1 MSSKFVAVV
10 AANHRKGRHTNHHE
24 DHNQELIRLPRPL
37 WHERSGAGDFRKR
50 DRGARRPGALVTAA
64 QSSERHD
71 GKTIELSGETRLKV
85 DKDTAAA
92 LSDAGV
98 KVEAAGAAEGPTAK
112 RPYTFAFPIVGGKV
126 DKHPLGGKIVHS
138 GGLSFSAD
146 SESVVVKR
154 FVIELDRGVLTAKVA
169 GTGQRIELL
178 RLGAPEGVKVGSERI
193 VLRGVDAKLTSQAAR
208 ALNEAFDT
216 DLFAGGLLIGEATV
230 IAKIGDGDKG
240 EDKEEK
246 RRPLKVSSGP
256 ILVTSGA
263 TKIGQRPAGRGFSLQ
278 G

>member
-1 MSSKFVAVV
+1 MKTITKSLLGSP
-10 AANHRKGRHTNHHE
+10 
-24 DHNQELIRLPRPL
+24 D
-37 WHERSGAGDFRKR
+37 RSGMSA
-50 DRGARRPGALVTAA
+50 PALVTFASAIVALVVLALSATTA
-64 QSSERHD
+64 QSSERHN
-71 GKTIELSGETRLKV
+71 GKTVELSGKTWLKV

-98 KVEAAGAAEGPTAK
+98 KVEATGAAEGPTAE

-146 SESVVVKR
+146 SEKVVVKR

-169 GTGQRIELL
+169 GTGQRIDLL
-178 RLGAPEGVKVGSERI
+178 RLGAPEGVEVGSERI
-193 VLRGVDAKLTSQAAR
+193 VLKGVDAKLTAQAAK

-230 IAKIGDGDKG
+230 NAKIGDADNG
-240 EDKEEK
+240 EDNNDDD
-246 RRPLKVSSGP
+246 
-256 ILVTSGA
+256 
-263 TKIGQRPAGRGFSLQ
+263 
-278 G
+278 

>member
-1 MSSKFVAVV
+1 MRTITKSVFGSP
-10 AANHRKGRHTNHHE
+10 G
-24 DHNQELIRLPRPL
+24 
-37 WHERSGAGDFRKR
+37 RSGMSA
-50 DRGARRPGALVTAA
+50 AALVTLASAIVALVVLALSATTA
-64 QSSERHD
+64 QSSERHN
-71 GKTIELSGETRLKV
+71 GNAVELSGKTWLKI

-98 KVEAAGAAEGPTAK
+98 KVEATGAAEGPTAK

-146 SESVVVKR
+146 SEKVVVKR
-154 FVIELDRGVLTAKVA
+154 FVIELERGVLTAKVA
-169 GTGQRIELL
+169 GTDQRIALL

-193 VLRGVDAKLTSQAAR
+193 VLKGVDAKLTAQAAK

-230 IAKIGDGDKG
+230 NAKIDDDKG
-240 EDKEEK
+240 EDNNDNKGEE
-246 RRPLKVSSGP
+246 RNDD
-256 ILVTSGA
+256 
-263 TKIGQRPAGRGFSLQ
+263 
-278 G
+278 